1 MGAATEHAGHRRDA
15 QLIDGGT
22 RVDMS
27 IDFHH
32 HALGLA
38 IDIKSV
44 STGGT
49 RRVEQGVDHEA
60 GAVLV
65 RRLEP
70 ELGEIGEFFT
80 LLGVG
85 IDGQT
90 AGRQAVLAGSVHR
103 AEVTGAEEGHH
114 VVLVQFRRLEQLEA
128 GEAQVAGELLGVDGG
143 VFVIEQRRTEMHF
156 ARHAGFRIDAVHA
169 HRLLEAHADMEELH
183 VELTLVVFP
192 QRMVAVVADRIEVLW
207 SHGCQGRRQH
217 LFGVLIR
224 LAGQLPGLHF
234 QRLEIEGPGLTVGG
248 LRCSPGTGGQQA
260 GGGQTGIGRDGHGGF
275 EQVPAVHKYNLS

>member
-1 MGAATEHAGHRRDA
+1 MDLRVNGVAHTAFVGSAAEHAGHRRDA

-22 RVDMS
+22 RVDVG

-143 VFVIEQRRTEMHF
+143 VFVIEQRRTEMYF
-156 ARHAGFRIDAVHA
+156 ARHSGFRIDAVHA
-169 HRLLEAHADMEELH
+169 HRLLEAHADVEELH
-183 VELTLVVFP
+183 VQLTLVVFP
-192 QRMVAVVADRIEVLW
+192 QRMVAVVADRVEVLRG
-207 SHGCQGRRQH
+207 HCCQGRRQH
-217 LFGVLIR
+217 LLGVLIAI
-224 LAGQLPGLHF
+224 AGQLLGLHF
-234 QRLEIEGPGLTVGG
+234 QRLEIEGLGLAIGGAGSGPG
-248 LRCSPGTGGQQA
+248 A
-260 GGGQTGIGRDGHGGF
+260 GGEQTAGR
-275 EQVPAVHKYNLS
+275 